1 MLDINYLRLSQIKH
15 QEMLKEAELQRQI
28 RRARAGQPSR
38 MAQMRSQLGALLSNL
53 GQRLHN
59 RAAMPGSG
67 QLQNNA

>member
-1 MLDINYLRLSQIKH
+1 MLDINHLRLSQIKH

-28 RRARAGQPSR
+28 RQARAGQPSR
-38 MAQMRSQLGALLSNL
+38 MAQMRNQLGALLSHL

-59 RAAMPGSG
+59 QSALPGSG